1 MIMDVNMYEAIE
13 KDLKTGIWTFDE
25 YVKFLDE
32 ISGDS
37 DVDLNMNLTNYGN
50 TFVLTLTDDNE
61 NEDRIF
67 YSMIEAEN
75 LNMDEFS
82 GLCLYATV
90 MAKYIYA
97 KAIEAEKEEK
107 EKCSLVKPGDK
118 VVCVKTCQCFTQ
130 GKVYEVVDLFDDD
143 DGDESCEDRAFC
155 IIQDDDHDDRKIC
168 VSKEQVI
175 SNYWFMPLKEN

>member
-1 MIMDVNMYEAIE
+1 MDIYEAIE
-13 KDLKTGIWTFDE
+13 KNIKTGVWTFDE

-37 DVDLNMNLTNYGN
+37 DVGLNMNLTNYGN

-61 NEDRIF
+61 NENRIF
-67 YSMIEAEN
+67 YSTIEAEN
-75 LNMDEFS
+75 LTMDKFS
-82 GLCLYATV
+82 GLYATV
-90 MAKYIYA
+90 VSKYIYT
-97 KAIEAEKEEK
+97 KIEEAEKEEK

-118 VVCVKTCQCFTQ
+118 VVCVKAHKCFTQ

-143 DGDESCEDRAFC
+143 DDDENCRNGVFC
-155 IIQDDDHDDRKIC
+155 IIRDDEFDDRKIY

>member
-1 MIMDVNMYEAIE
+1 MDIYEAIE
-13 KDLKTGIWTFDE
+13 KNIKTGVWTFDE

-67 YSMIEAEN
+67 YSTIEAEN

-82 GLCLYATV
+82 GLYATV
-90 MAKYIYA
+90 VSKYIYT
-97 KAIEAEKEEK
+97 KIEEAEEEEK
-107 EKCSLVKPGDK
+107 EKYSLVKPGDK

-155 IIQDDDHDDRKIC
+155 IIQDDDHDDREIC
-168 VSKEQVI
+168 VSKEQV
-175 SNYWFMPLKEN
+175 NAYYWFMPLKEN